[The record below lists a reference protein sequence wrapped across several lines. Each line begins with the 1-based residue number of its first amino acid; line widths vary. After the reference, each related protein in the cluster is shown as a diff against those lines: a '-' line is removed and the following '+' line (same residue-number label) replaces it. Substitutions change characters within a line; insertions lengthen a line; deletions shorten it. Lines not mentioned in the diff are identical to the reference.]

1 MKFSSNLFFSIVL
14 LFSFQANAQKDF
26 LKNSSI
32 SAHYQRGFA
41 IPEYSF
47 INYLTNDYA
56 QSITLD
62 FAKQTT
68 GKNEWE
74 HLYKF
79 PEYGFS
85 LFYTSLGNDAV
96 LGKALAA
103 NYFFKVNFISTE
115 KWKIFNQT
123 GIGLGYITKKFH
135 LEDNYKN
142 VGIGSNFNVHF
153 NSRVGMSYQITENW
167 KANAGLAFDHF
178 SNGNTADPNLGLNN
192 ATLFAG
198 LQFAPGEIEKKN
210 KTKLSAHERKNN
222 FEAVLS
228 VGAKQTRALS
238 SKFFYTSSLTGGINR
253 EFFRGVHLG
262 IGADVFFDQSIKTQ
276 MESRGETFSQPDD
289 FQTGLHI
296 SQEFVYNRFSLI
308 LQEGIYLGLINK
320 GLKKTMFNRGIVQF
334 QLNDRF
340 LLRIAMKSHL
350 HILDFPELGFGIKW

>member
-1 MKFSSNLFFSIVL
+1 MKLSSTLFYLLVL
-14 LFSFQANAQKDF
+14 LFCFQAYAQNNF
-26 LKNSSI
+26 IKNSTI
-32 SAHYQRGFA
+32 SAHFHRGYA

-47 INYLTNDYA
+47 VNYLTNDYI

-74 HLYKF
+74 RLYNY

-85 LFYTSLGNDAV
+85 LFYTNLGNDKV

-115 KWKIFNQT
+115 KWRVFNQT
-123 GIGLGYITKKFH
+123 GIGLGYITKKFD
-135 LEDNYKN
+135 LVENYQN

-153 NSRVGMSYQITENW
+153 NFRIGSSYQITERW
-167 KANAGLAFDHF
+167 KANIGLALDHF

-192 ATLFAG
+192 FTLFTGVQYAV
-198 LQFAPGEIEKKN
+198 GEIEKKN
-210 KTKLSAHERKNN
+210 EMALSPHVSKNN
-222 FEAVLS
+222 YELILS
-228 VGAKQTRALS
+228 FGGKQTRALS
-238 SKFFYTSSLTGGINR
+238 SKFFYTSSLSGGINR
-253 EFFRGVHLG
+253 EFFRGFHFG

-276 MESRGETFSQPDD
+276 MESRGEIFSSSDD

-320 GLKKTMFNRGIVQF
+320 GIKKTMYNRGIVQF
-334 QLNDRF
+334 QLNEHL
-340 LLRIAMKSHL
+340 LLRLAMKSHL
-350 HILDFPELGFGIKW
+350 HILDFPEIGIGIKW